1 MTCHVLEFWII
12 CQRVDLDSDMLQ
24 IQKNFIEKFT
34 SSFIL
39 SSQLGPSQQQ
49 KTPTIIVGEIVY
61 ADILCH
67 LYYY

>member
-1 MTCHVLEFWII
+1 MSCARVLNNMSKSRSRF
-12 CQRVDLDSDMLQ
+12 RYVTDT
-24 IQKNFIEKFT
+24 KNFIEKFT

-61 ADILCH
+61 ADILRH

>member
-1 MTCHVLEFWII
+1 MSCTWVLNNMSKSRSRFRYVTDTKI
-12 CQRVDLDSDMLQ
+12 
-24 IQKNFIEKFT
+24 FIEKFT

-61 ADILCH
+61 AYILCH